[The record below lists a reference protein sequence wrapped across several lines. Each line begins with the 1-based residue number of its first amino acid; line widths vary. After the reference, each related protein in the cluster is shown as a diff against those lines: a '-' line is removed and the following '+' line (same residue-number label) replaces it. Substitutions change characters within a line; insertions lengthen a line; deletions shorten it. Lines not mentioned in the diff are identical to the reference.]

1 MTNSAGAGTG
11 AESSGPVGRLSG
23 HVLVTGGTGF
33 VGQAVLERLLVS
45 HPDTRI
51 SLLVRGKTGQSAED
65 RVRKLLSK
73 PVFKPWREAVG
84 RDEAARIFAER
95 VSAVEGS
102 LDEVPALP
110 SDLDI
115 VIHSASTVSFDPPI
129 DEAFATNVGGAAG
142 IYAALRASG
151 ADPHVVH
158 VSTCYVAG
166 SARACCPRRRSITM
180 RTGASSPPPRPRLG
194 NASSCAAGSRACCAG

>member
-1 MTNSAGAGTG
+1 MTFPLGAGTG
-11 AESSGPVGRLSG
+11 ATSDGLVPRLSG

-95 VSAVEGS
+95 VTAIGQLRLPPCWSSVASPDRWAIRRAV
-102 LDEVPALP
+102 
-110 SDLDI
+110 
-115 VIHSASTVSFDPPI
+115 PPP
-129 DEAFATNVGGAAG
+129 V
-142 IYAALRASG
+142 R
-151 ADPHVVH
+151 P
-158 VSTCYVAG
+158 
-166 SARACCPRRRSITM
+166 
-180 RTGASSPPPRPRLG
+180 SPPMP
-194 NASSCAAGSRACCAG
+194 